1 VTVKTRVTRILGTAS
16 RLGLLEI
23 KTLLVVLILAG
34 AAWIFTGIATEV
46 GEGETRSFDE
56 KVLLAMR
63 VPGDPADPIGPRW
76 LEEAARDITAL
87 GGVTVLLIVTLSS
100 AIYMLMAQRPRMA
113 LLLILSVLGAE
124 AVNSLLKIGFARPR
138 PELVAHQA
146 QVFTASFPSGH
157 SVMSAVTYL
166 TMGALLAQ
174 LQTRRREKIFLLGLA
189 IVLTLLVGLSR
200 VYLGV
205 HWPTDVLAG
214 WTLGAAWAAVFWIV
228 ARILQRLELLHPR
241 SFDSVVSDASSRGPR
256 PGLRE
261 DGKSGGLKP

>member
-1 VTVKTRVTRILGTAS
+1 MTRILGTAS

-113 LLLILSVLGAE
+113 LLLIV
-124 AVNSLLKIGFARPR
+124 
-138 PELVAHQA
+138 
-146 QVFTASFPSGH
+146 SGYYFH
-157 SVMSAVTYL
+157 
-166 TMGALLAQ
+166 
-174 LQTRRREKIFLLGLA
+174 
-189 IVLTLLVGLSR
+189 
-200 VYLGV
+200 
-205 HWPTDVLAG
+205 D
-214 WTLGAAWAAVFWIV
+214 AAKC
-228 ARILQRLELLHPR
+228 
-241 SFDSVVSDASSRGPR
+241 G
-256 PGLRE
+256 
-261 DGKSGGLKP
+261 